1 MSRRFQVLSAV
12 AIVLSVALL
21 LQLVPVS
28 AQAPVATG
36 TAATASGRALKTIWG
51 DPDLQGLWTH
61 GVSTPLQRDPKLGD
75 REFYTEEETAARD
88 KARNPA
94 LLSIGDKR
102 PTRGTPQDV
111 GGAYNSVFRS
121 QLYSSKR
128 TSLIID
134 PPDGRIP
141 PQTEEAKK
149 RRQIVVDFENALLA
163 PTDICKN
170 KLRGCAGGT
179 YGPTSPLRE
188 TTPPFYVSRG
198 ARGGASGAINRA
210 NGPEDRNLGERC
222 LGTGLPAIT
231 SGFAGFYPRIVQSRD
246 AVSIYYDI
254 GQGWGFQRIIPI
266 SAAPH
271 LPQHIR
277 QWWGDSRGHWEGDT
291 LVVDVTNFNQKKN
304 YQGARENLHL
314 IERFTRLSANTLELV
329 VTIEDPTV
337 WTRPWTVRI
346 EWTKESDE
354 LNRHYIEP
362 RCHEGNYGLAG
373 QLIGARQDERNFAE
387 GKGPDPATICS
398 AGCGSTTGE

>member
-1 MSRRFQVLSAV
+1 MSRRFQVFSAA
-12 AIVLSVALL
+12 AITLSVALL

-36 TAATASGRALKTIWG
+36 AAAKASGPELRTIWG
-51 DPDLQGLWTH
+51 DPDLQGLWTD

-75 REFYTEEETAARD
+75 REFYTDEERAAID

-94 LLSIGDKR
+94 LLTVGDKR

-141 PQTEEAKK
+141 PRTEEAKK
-149 RRQIVVDFENALLA
+149 RRQMVVDFENALLA

-170 KLRGCAGGT
+170 KLVGCSGGT

-188 TTPPFYVSRG
+188 TTPPFYVSTS
-198 ARGGASGAINRA
+198 ARGGTSGAINRA

-222 LGTGLPAIT
+222 LRSRFPGFTGGL
-231 SGFAGFYPRIVQSRD
+231 GFFPRIVQSRD

-254 GQGWGFQRIIPI
+254 SQGGGFERIIPI
-266 SAAPH
+266 SNAPH
-271 LPQHIR
+271 LPAAIR

-291 LVVDVTNFNQKKN
+291 LVVDVTNFNQKRD

-314 IERFTRLSANTLELV
+314 VERFTRLDANTIEYE
-329 VTIEDPTV
+329 VTIEDPTT
-337 WTRPWTVRI
+337 WTRPWTAKV
-346 EWTKESDE
+346 EWTKTSDE
-354 LNRHYIEP
+354 LNRHYMEP

-373 QLIGARQDERNFAE
+373 QLIGARHDERNFAE
-387 GKGPDPATICS
+387 GKGPDPATLCS
-398 AGCGSTTGE
+398 AGCGSTLPE